1 MSIQAGTIKHLYP
14 TLTNLERCYLALRAG
29 PISSDVLR
37 ERLNGD
43 TSAINRLMRIG
54 HAVVCGDKQRRN
66 ESCSFR
72 LTAAGREACP
82 SRRSVEQQIQLKY
95 ATGTTKDCCA

>member
-1 MSIQAGTIKHLYP
+1 MSFQSGTKTYLYP
-14 TLTNLERCYLALRAG
+14 TLTNLERCYFALRAG

-43 TSAINRLMRIG
+43 TSSINRLIRIG
-54 HAVVCGDKQRRN
+54 HAEVCGEKPRRN
-66 ESCSFR
+66 ESCSYR

-82 SRRSVEQQIQLKY
+82 SRRSVESQIIIKY
-95 ATGTTKDCCA
+95 AAGTTKECHA

>member
-1 MSIQAGTIKHLYP
+1 MSIQVGVSKHLYP

-29 PISSDVLR
+29 PISSDALR

-43 TSAINRLMRIG
+43 TCTIYHLIRLK
-54 HAVVCGDKQRRN
+54 HAEICGEKPRRN
-66 ESCSFR
+66 ESCSYR
-72 LTAAGREACP
+72 LTALGREACP

-95 ATGTTKDCCA
+95 ATGITKDCCA